1 MKRNTQTK
9 FCVVRSGYSSR
20 LDIVRAKKEE
30 NLVIRRRAKR
40 VRCDQKKAR
49 MYQDVR
55 KLIENEV
62 RDRWLN
68 GIPMTRP
75 DIYRLLKQRY
85 VSGELNSESFDEYDK
100 AIAQFEKASKLLFLV
115 ENNH

>member
-20 LDIVRAKKEE
+20 LDIVAKKEE

-40 VRCDQKKAR
+40 SGVTKKKAR

-55 KLIENEV
+55 KVNENEV

-85 VSGELNSESFDEYDK
+85 VSGEIYEHFL
-100 AIAQFEKASKLLFLV
+100 AHHLFFFCY
-115 ENNH
+115 NI

>member
-1 MKRNTQTK
+1 
-9 FCVVRSGYSSR
+9 
-20 LDIVRAKKEE
+20 
-30 NLVIRRRAKR
+30 
-40 VRCDQKKAR
+40 

-62 RDRWLN
+62 RNRWLN

-85 VSGELNSESFDEYDK
+85 VSGEIYEHFL
-100 AIAQFEKASKLLFLV
+100 AHHLFFFCY
-115 ENNH
+115 NI